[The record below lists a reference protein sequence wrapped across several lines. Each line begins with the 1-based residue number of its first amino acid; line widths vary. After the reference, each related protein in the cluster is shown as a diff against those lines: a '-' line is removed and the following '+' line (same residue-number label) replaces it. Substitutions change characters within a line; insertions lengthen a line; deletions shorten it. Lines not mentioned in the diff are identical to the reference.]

1 MNNPILL
8 SLIVYQFAVAT
19 YYFIKGGYLLGS
31 LFIIYGIANI
41 LLLFIKLQ

>member
-8 SLIVYQFAVAT
+8 TLIIYQFIIAV